1 MKKNNKIIQALFSV
15 PKTPEEKKKAFKRVI
30 LATSPFVALGILLL
44 IFTYFSGGFA
54 THCADINCFIV
65 NANQCKPTIYEETSE
80 LGKIS
85 YSISSVDNNKS
96 ACLLTKEITELSPN
110 EDPVLKKI
118 LEKKKMECIFPS
130 GKFNGQWTSSLIEGL
145 KDCHGE
151 LKDAIGQL
159 LSLV

>member
-1 MKKNNKIIQALFSV
+1 MNKIIKQLFSV
-15 PKTPEEKKKAFKRVI
+15 PKTPEKKKRNLKLVFLIAI
-30 LATSPFVALGILLL
+30 PFLVLGTLLL
-44 IFTYFSGGFA
+44 IFTYLSGGFA
-54 THCADINCFIV
+54 FHCADINCFII
-65 NANQCKPTIYEETSE
+65 NANQCRQTVYKETSE

-85 YSISSVDNNKS
+85 YSVNPTADKNICS
-96 ACLLTKEITELSPN
+96 LTKEITELSPN

-118 LEKKKMECIFPS
+118 LEKKKMECTFPL